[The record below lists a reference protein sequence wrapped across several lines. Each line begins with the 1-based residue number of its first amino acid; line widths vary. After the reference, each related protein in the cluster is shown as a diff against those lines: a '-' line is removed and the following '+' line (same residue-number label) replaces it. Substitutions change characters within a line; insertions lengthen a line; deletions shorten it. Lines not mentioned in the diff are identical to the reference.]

1 MLCHHSLCTHPLT
14 PLIHPPTPQVF
25 DCEGRGF
32 TPLRT
37 LGAGLLKMPYGVC
50 VDGSARV
57 YVCNND
63 GSVKAVVVLDGASGS
78 LLATI
83 NVPGRPRGVTLTHR
97 GAIVVTHVGPNG
109 MVIVGP

>member
-1 MLCHHSLCTHPLT
+1 M
-14 PLIHPPTPQVF
+14 F

-37 LGAGLLKMPYGVC
+37 LGAGLLKRPVGVG

-57 YVCNND
+57 YVCD
-63 GSVKAVVVLDGASGS
+63 LDSSAKAVVVLDGASGS

-83 NVPGRPRGVTLTHR
+83 NIPGDPRGVTLTRR
-97 GAIVVTHVGPNG
+97 GAIVVTHDSPNGIVVVGP
-109 MVIVGP
+109 

>member
-1 MLCHHSLCTHPLT
+1 MSSLTPTHSHSPHTPLT
-14 PLIHPPTPQVF
+14 HLTTPQVF

-37 LGAGLLKMPYGVC
+37 LGAGLLKIPCGVC

-57 YVCNND
+57 YVCDNY
-63 GSVKAVVVLDGASGS
+63 SKAVVVLDGASGS

-83 NVPGRPRGVTLTHR
+83 NIPGFPMGVTLTRR
-97 GAIVVTHVGPNG
+97 GAIVVTHAYPDGIVVVGP
-109 MVIVGP
+109 